1 MVIKKASFII
11 SNSDYSKCPTD
22 GRPEYAFIGRSNVG
36 KSSLI
41 NMLTNTPG
49 LAKTSGKPGKTQ
61 LINHFLINDSWYL
74 VDLPGYGYAR
84 SSKGA
89 RSQWQKMTA
98 DYMLRRQQL
107 SNVFV
112 LVDSRIPPKDIDL
125 QFLSFLGENG
135 IPLCV
140 VFTKI
145 DKEKQ
150 REVMRNVSAFK
161 KAMLEEWEE
170 LPPIILTSSLTKYGR
185 ETLLDYIEKSNELYA
200 QGQQTTTEP

>member
-125 QFLSFLGENG
+125 QFLSFLGKNG